1 MKSSLLPRVL
11 LFLAVVA
18 VLLVVVGLYF
28 VFASTSRYNEL
39 AAIDLQPLIATMKE
53 NATNAQT
60 VASVQIR
67 MRQAQVARE
76 EAFAIV
82 GGGAILL
89 GLVSLV
95 YSRIP
100 NKSAS
105 SVAT

>member
-11 LFLAVVA
+11 LFLAVIA

-28 VFASTSRYNEL
+28 VFASTTRYNEL

-53 NATNAQT
+53 NQTNAQT
-60 VASVQIR
+60 VASIQIR
-67 MRQAQVARE
+67 LRQAEVARD
-76 EAFAIV
+76 EAFALV

-95 YSRIP
+95 YTRIP
-100 NKSAS
+100 GKSIS
-105 SVAT
+105 SLST